1 MNHSQSIL
9 NNLSSDADQ
18 KTTSVAPR
26 QRPKASININSV
38 LPTSPVAFQRSRT
51 PNSNNG
57 SNLYVKENS
66 DSGNL
71 GLLTNSQSF
80 TSSNQLF
87 SKISSDALS
96 SHKSSDWISV
106 GRKSPSFASNPVL
119 NKVSNDLETKS
130 QQSKATISGKNPFVT
145 SLNIDGESYTSVN
158 ILSRNQSL
166 TLLENSADADCELM
180 PKNHPTSIIHHRRN
194 MSDGS
199 ALSIRCS
206 EQNFNIVPEDSKFSL
221 NPFETSQDT
230 SYEDQLF
237 GKEFD
242 RIRSIAIKGY
252 LAASPTTNYMPLYSS
267 DTAEDEDFDCVEEN
281 ENVNY
286 HQEFDRLI
294 SLGKCINDYE
304 DENDDEDVLLIN
316 SPNSS
321 VLNEQFESS
330 NEIFSC
336 IADDKK
342 NIVEKRMSKDQAD
355 SCSSIGSASDLQN
368 SGTDT
373 DDEEDSQIE
382 NNSSADYS
390 VDDDSDADSEI
401 GPTDDQLDLN
411 VTDSTLTYGL
421 VANRSDNSSIG
432 DKKLLSIARVR
443 VNNKNRNNNDDETSL
458 STSSLRSDSQKNID
472 SLDHLIGHVEGH
484 RPLLEDE
491 EEDDIINLTSSQCS
505 NPIIDTSE
513 PNLFISLDQKESRLN
528 APKTENLTLK
538 DDQSSID
545 RKNLHSDHE
554 TNLYSLHNTDNCLDD
569 EITSTSLND
578 DNDENRC
585 LDLEVERSL
594 IPQVLYDQL
603 NNKDLFGSI
612 PFTDKE
618 LIDKSKIKDEKK
630 SKSKSAEKAKT
641 KEILKEEKRKEKE
654 KEKERKKDKKDKES
668 KEKKEKKESKKSSS
682 EITGC
687 IEKKKNN
694 PLINRT
700 TVASSS
706 SSSLSNA
713 TNMILTKA
721 TTVSADT
728 VASSRIIDCTTTTTT
743 SSLSLASKTLK
754 NNIGKNDDDA
764 KYDDGGKVLPLK
776 DEKLK
781 RTQKQT
787 AICDGNSK
795 QQQYGVNNDDKKKT
809 KQNEIVS
816 IVIPKSSSSS
826 LSTNKQHTNQAF
838 SNMSFEDEILHLHS
852 RQHSDSASTSTSS
865 SLNANKNSTIT
876 KC

>member
-1 MNHSQSIL
+1 
-9 NNLSSDADQ
+9 
-18 KTTSVAPR
+18 
-26 QRPKASININSV
+26 
-38 LPTSPVAFQRSRT
+38 
-51 PNSNNG
+51 
-57 SNLYVKENS
+57 
-66 DSGNL
+66 
-71 GLLTNSQSF
+71 
-80 TSSNQLF
+80 
-87 SKISSDALS
+87 
-96 SHKSSDWISV
+96 
-106 GRKSPSFASNPVL
+106 
-119 NKVSNDLETKS
+119 
-130 QQSKATISGKNPFVT
+130 
-145 SLNIDGESYTSVN
+145 
-158 ILSRNQSL
+158 
-166 TLLENSADADCELM
+166 
-180 PKNHPTSIIHHRRN
+180 
-194 MSDGS
+194 
-199 ALSIRCS
+199 
-206 EQNFNIVPEDSKFSL
+206 
-221 NPFETSQDT
+221 
-230 SYEDQLF
+230 
-237 GKEFD
+237 
-242 RIRSIAIKGY
+242 
-252 LAASPTTNYMPLYSS
+252 MPLYSS

-281 ENVNY
+281 ENVNH

-321 VLNEQFESS
+321 VLNEQFESPD
-330 NEIFSC
+330 EIFSG

-390 VDDDSDADSEI
+390 VDDDSDADNEI

-505 NPIIDTSE
+505 NPIIDASE
-513 PNLFISLDQKESRLN
+513 PNLFISLDQKESRLK
-528 APKTENLTLK
+528 ASKTENLTLK

-569 EITSTSLND
+569 ENTSTSLND

-618 LIDKSKIKDEKK
+618 LI
-630 SKSKSAEKAKT
+630 
-641 KEILKEEKRKEKE
+641 
-654 KEKERKKDKKDKES
+654 
-668 KEKKEKKESKKSSS
+668 
-682 EITGC
+682 
-687 IEKKKNN
+687 
-694 PLINRT
+694 
-700 TVASSS
+700 
-706 SSSLSNA
+706 
-713 TNMILTKA
+713 
-721 TTVSADT
+721 
-728 VASSRIIDCTTTTTT
+728 
-743 SSLSLASKTLK
+743 
-754 NNIGKNDDDA
+754 
-764 KYDDGGKVLPLK
+764 
-776 DEKLK
+776 
-781 RTQKQT
+781 
-787 AICDGNSK
+787 
-795 QQQYGVNNDDKKKT
+795 
-809 KQNEIVS
+809 VS
-816 IVIPKSSSSS
+816 IFH
-826 LSTNKQHTNQAF
+826 LNL
-838 SNMSFEDEILHLHS
+838 LH
-852 RQHSDSASTSTSS
+852 
-865 SLNANKNSTIT
+865 
-876 KC
+876 